1 MWKDKFID
9 YLRYEKNYSSQTEI
23 SYFKDIS
30 QFEEFMHEECG
41 SFDPTAVESDHI
53 RNWMIHL
60 MEEGVKARS
69 VNRKLSAIRS
79 FFRYLKRKG
88 FVTNNPATGINGPKM
103 PKKLPGFVKDREMSL
118 VIDNANEYPDN
129 FCGHRDRFLI
139 ELLYLT
145 GMRRAELIALRDSD
159 IDFEGCTLR
168 VTGKRNKQRI
178 IPFSPGT
185 REKICNYIE
194 KRDAE
199 VENKSPFLF
208 VKKDGNPLY
217 PKLVYNIIHSHL
229 SSIPTLSHKS
239 PHVLRHSFA
248 TEMLNNGADI
258 NAVKE
263 LLGHSSLAS
272 TQIYT
277 HVTLEEMKKTY
288 DHAHPRAHNKLKEE

>member
-1 MWKDKFID
+1 MWKKKFID

-23 SYFKDIS
+23 SYYKDIS
-30 QFEEFMHEECG
+30 QFETFIIAQTG
-41 SFDPTAVESDHI
+41 SFDPAAVESDQI
-53 RNWMIHL
+53 RNWLIHL
-60 MEEGVKARS
+60 MDEGVKAVS
-69 VNRKLSAIRS
+69 VNRKLSAVKS

-88 FVTNNPATGINGPKM
+88 FISTNPSTGINGPRT
-103 PKKLPGFVKDREMSL
+103 PKKLPGFVKDREMSQ
-118 VIDNANEYPDN
+118 VIDGPEEFNDD
-129 FCGHRDRFLI
+129 FSGHRDRFLI

-159 IDFEGCTLR
+159 IDFENCTLR

-178 IPFSPGT
+178 IPFSPDT
-185 REKICNYIE
+185 RKKIKDYIG
-194 KRDAE
+194 KREAE
-199 VENKSPFLF
+199 VENKTPFLF

-217 PKLVYNIIHSHL
+217 PKLVYNIIHAHL
-229 SSIPTLSHKS
+229 NSIPTLSRKS

-258 NAVKE
+258 NSVKE

-277 HVTLEEMKKTY
+277 HVSLAEMKKTY
-288 DHAHPRAHNKLKEE
+288 DHAHPRAHNKMKEE

>member
-88 FVTNNPATGINGPKM
+88 FVTCNPATDINGPKT

-118 VIDNANEYPDN
+118 VLDNTN
-129 FCGHRDRFLI
+129 
-139 ELLYLT
+139 LT
-145 GMRRAELIALRDSD
+145 GMRRAELIALRDSN
-159 IDFEGCTLR
+159 IDLEGCTLR